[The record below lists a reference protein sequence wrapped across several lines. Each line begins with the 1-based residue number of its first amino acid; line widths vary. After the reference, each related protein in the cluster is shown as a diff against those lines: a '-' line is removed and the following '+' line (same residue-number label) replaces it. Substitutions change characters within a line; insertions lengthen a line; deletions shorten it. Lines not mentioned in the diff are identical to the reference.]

1 MKKLFILFAF
11 VLSLFGADK
20 ASIYDFSLTTIDNEK
35 TTLQS
40 YKGKVLLIVNV
51 ASKCRFT
58 NQYEGLELLYQKYK
72 DKGLVVLAFPSNQFG
87 AQEPWV
93 EFEIKKF
100 CTSTYHVT
108 FPMFAKIDVN
118 GDKADPLYT
127 YLKKQ
132 SSTGDIQW
140 NFTKFLINKE
150 GAIVNRFTP
159 ETTPETLEKDIL
171 KLL

>member
-1 MKKLFILFAF
+1 MKRLLILLVFTI
-11 VLSLFGADK
+11 SLFGVDK
-20 ASIYDFSLTTIDNEK
+20 SSIYDFSVTTIDNEK
-35 TTLQS
+35 TTLEP
-40 YKGKVLLIVNV
+40 YKNKVLLIVNV

-58 NQYEGLELLYQKYK
+58 NQYEGLEALYKKYK

-100 CTSTYHVT
+100 CTNTYNVT

-118 GDKADPLYT
+118 GANADPLYT

-140 NFTKFLINKE
+140 NFTKFLVNKE
-150 GAIVNRFTP
+150 GKVTQRFTP
-159 ETTPETLEKDIL
+159 ETTPQALEDDIL